1 MSDRGG
7 REDDLNW
14 DLPQRGSERGGGT
27 RRDRDYGRE
36 EGPPDEPF
44 AGERET
50 GPASGRGSGGA
61 GRGGVQRRSAR
72 ERSGSGSGTGLYGS
86 QIGSNVLRAAVAEL
100 IGTFILVYTGTAVV
114 VAAVLEFPITGLP
127 YDSLAIP
134 LAFGLVLV
142 ALVASLGHVSGAH
155 LNPAIT
161 LGLAVTRKFP
171 WNFVPAYIGAQ
182 LLGAILAAFATW
194 ITFGAEARNQV
205 GLASPAT
212 GPGVGFLQAI
222 LVEIFITFILV
233 FVVISVATDE
243 RAPAGVAPIA
253 VGTALAA
260 AIFIGGPAT
269 GAAVNPARAL
279 GPIIVAW
286 TNWDLALIYVIG
298 PIIGGILAAVLYD
311 SFISKAEAPE

>member
-14 DLPQRGSERGGGT
+14 DLPQRGGGT
-27 RRDRDYGRE
+27 RRDRDYNRDD
-36 EGPPDEPF
+36 GPLDEPF
-44 AGERET
+44 AGGRGAE
-50 GPASGRGSGGA
+50 PASSGRGSGQA
-61 GRGGVQRRSAR
+61 GRGGVRRRGGR
-72 ERSGSGSGTGLYGS
+72 ESSGSGSGTGLYGS
-86 QIGSNVLRAAVAEL
+86 EIGSNVLPAAVAEL

-114 VAAVLEFPITGLP
+114 VATVLERPITGLP

-134 LAFGLVLV
+134 LAFGLVLI
-142 ALVASLGHVSGAH
+142 ALVAALGHVSGAH

-171 WNFVPAYIGAQ
+171 WNFVPVYIGAQ

-205 GLASPAT
+205 GLASPAP
-212 GPGVGFLQAI
+212 GPGVGFLQAV

-233 FVVISVATDE
+233 FVVISVATDD

-253 VGTALAA
+253 VGSALAA
-260 AIFIGGPAT
+260 AIFIGGPTT

-286 TNWDLALIYVIG
+286 NNWDVALIYIIG

-311 SFISKAEAPE
+311 SFISKADAPG

>member
-1 MSDRGG
+1 VSDRGG

-14 DLPQRGSERGGGT
+14 DLPQRGGGT
-27 RRDRDYGRE
+27 HRDRGYDRDDS
-36 EGPPDEPF
+36 PIDEPF

-50 GPASGRGSGGA
+50 GPSSGRVSGTS
-61 GRGGVQRRSAR
+61 GRGGVRRRSGR

-86 QIGSNVLRAAVAEL
+86 EIGSNVLPAAVAEL

-114 VAAVLEFPITGLP
+114 VAAVLERPITGLP

-142 ALVASLGHVSGAH
+142 ALVAALGHVSGAH

-182 LLGAILAAFATW
+182 LLGAILAAVATW

-212 GPGVGFLQAI
+212 GPGVGFLQAV
-222 LVEIFITFILV
+222 LVEVFITFILV
-233 FVVISVATDE
+233 FVVISVATDD

-253 VGTALAA
+253 VGSALAA
-260 AIFIGGPAT
+260 AIFIGGPTT

-286 TNWDLALIYVIG
+286 NNWDLALIYIIG

-311 SFISKAEAPE
+311 NFVSRADAPE

>member
-14 DLPQRGSERGGGT
+14 DLPQRGGGT
-27 RRDRDYGRE
+27 RRDRDYNRDD
-36 EGPPDEPF
+36 GPLDEPF
-44 AGERET
+44 AGGRGAE
-50 GPASGRGSGGA
+50 PASSGRGSGQA
-61 GRGGVQRRSAR
+61 GRGGVRRRGGR
-72 ERSGSGSGTGLYGS
+72 ESSGSGSGTGLYGS
-86 QIGSNVLRAAVAEL
+86 EIGSNVLPAAVAEL

-114 VAAVLEFPITGLP
+114 VATVLERPITGLP

-134 LAFGLVLV
+134 LAFGLVLI
-142 ALVASLGHVSGAH
+142 ALVAALGHVSGAH

-171 WNFVPAYIGAQ
+171 WNFVPVYIGAQ

-205 GLASPAT
+205 GLASPST
-212 GPGVGFLQAI
+212 GPGVGFLQAV

-233 FVVISVATDE
+233 FVVIAVATDD

-253 VGTALAA
+253 VGSALAA
-260 AIFIGGPAT
+260 AIFIGGPTT

-286 TNWDLALIYVIG
+286 NNWDLALIYIIG

-311 SFISKAEAPE
+311 SFVSKADAPE

>member
-14 DLPQRGSERGGGT
+14 DLPQRGGGT
-27 RRDRDYGRE
+27 HRDRGYDRDDS
-36 EGPPDEPF
+36 PIDEPF
-44 AGERET
+44 VGERET
-50 GPASGRGSGGA
+50 GPSSGRVSGTS
-61 GRGGVQRRSAR
+61 GRGGVRRRSGR

-86 QIGSNVLRAAVAEL
+86 EIGSNVLPAAVAEL

-114 VAAVLEFPITGLP
+114 VAAVLERPITGLP

-142 ALVASLGHVSGAH
+142 ALVAALGHVSGAH

-182 LLGAILAAFATW
+182 LLGAILAAVATW

-212 GPGVGFLQAI
+212 GPGVGFLQAV
-222 LVEIFITFILV
+222 LVEVFITFILV
-233 FVVISVATDE
+233 FVVISVATDD

-253 VGTALAA
+253 VGSALAA
-260 AIFIGGPAT
+260 AIFIGGPTT

-286 TNWDLALIYVIG
+286 NNWDLALIYIIG

-311 SFISKAEAPE
+311 NFVSRADAPE

>member
-7 REDDLNW
+7 RGDDLNW
-14 DLPQRGSERGGGT
+14 DLPQRGGGADRGY
-27 RRDRDYGRE
+27 DRD
-36 EGPPDEPF
+36 EGLLDEPF
-44 AGERET
+44 AGGREA
-50 GPASGRGSGGA
+50 GPTSGGT
-61 GRGGVQRRSAR
+61 GRGGVRRRGAR
-72 ERSGSGSGTGLYGS
+72 ERPGSGSSGTGLYGS
-86 QIGSNVLRAAVAEL
+86 QIGSNVLPAAVAEL
-100 IGTFILVYTGTAVV
+100 IGTFILVYTGTSVV
-114 VAAVLEFPITGLP
+114 VAAVLDRPITGLA

-142 ALVASLGHVSGAH
+142 ALVAALGHVSGAH

-182 LLGAILAAFATW
+182 LLGAILAAIATW

-212 GPGVGFLQAI
+212 GPGVGFLQAL

-233 FVVISVATDE
+233 FVVISVATDD

-253 VGTALAA
+253 VGFALAA
-260 AIFIGGPAT
+260 AIFIGGPTT

-286 TNWDLALIYVIG
+286 NNWDLALIYILG

-311 SFISKAEAPE
+311 SFISKADAP

>member
-14 DLPQRGSERGGGT
+14 DLPQRRGSGAP
-27 RRDRDYGRE
+27 RDRGYDRDDGLL
-36 EGPPDEPF
+36 DEPS
-44 AGERET
+44 AGER
-50 GPASGRGSGGA
+50 GVGSSPGRAPGSS
-61 GRGGVQRRSAR
+61 GRGGVRRR
-72 ERSGSGSGTGLYGS
+72 TGGGHSGSGFGPGLYGS
-86 QIGSNVLRAAVAEL
+86 QIGSNVLPAAVAEL

-114 VAAVLEFPITGLP
+114 VAAVLDRPITNLA

-142 ALVASLGHVSGAH
+142 ALVAALGHVSGAH

-182 LLGAILAAFATW
+182 LLGAILAAIATW
-194 ITFGAEARNQV
+194 ITFGAEARNQA
-205 GLASPAT
+205 GLASPAP
-212 GPGVGFLQAI
+212 GPGTGFLQAI

-233 FVVISVATDE
+233 FVVMAVATDD

-253 VGTALAA
+253 VGFALAA

-279 GPIIVAW
+279 GPIIVAGN
-286 TNWDLALIYVIG
+286 NWDVALIYIIG
-298 PIIGGILAAVLYD
+298 PIIGGILAAVIYD
-311 SFISKAEAPE
+311 RFVSRADAPG

>member
-14 DLPQRGSERGGGT
+14 DFPQRGGGT
-27 RRDRDYGRE
+27 RRDRGYGRE
-36 EGPPDEPF
+36 DGPLGEEPF
-44 AGERET
+44 AGGRGAEPT
-50 GPASGRGSGGA
+50 PSGRGSGQA
-61 GRGGVQRRSAR
+61 GRGGAHRSGGR
-72 ERSGSGSGTGLYGS
+72 QRSGSGSGRGLYGS
-86 QIGSNVLRAAVAEL
+86 EIGSNVLPAAVAEL

-114 VAAVLEFPITGLP
+114 VAAVLERPITGSP

-142 ALVASLGHVSGAH
+142 ALVAALGHISGAH

-171 WNFVPAYIGAQ
+171 WNFVPVYIGAQ
-182 LLGAILAAFATW
+182 LLGAILAAVATW

-222 LVEIFITFILV
+222 LVEIFVTFILV
-233 FVVISVATDE
+233 FVVISVATDD

-253 VGTALAA
+253 VGFALAA
-260 AIFIGGPAT
+260 AIFIAGPTT

-286 TNWDLALIYVIG
+286 NNWDLALIYIIG

-311 SFISKAEAPE
+311 NFVSRADAPG